1 MQWGNWKLPRR
12 KIEELWV
19 GVPMDNRLVP
29 LSDFTETVMT
39 HVPKSGHGQQFIDLV
54 MAAIVEGRLGLQIR
68 RMTNRSTGYL
78 ANGGF
83 NSVISPSIIA
93 GQRALIEAADASA
106 PPGQYRPPFFVEN
119 EPLRATSA

>member
-1 MQWGNWKLPRR
+1 
-12 KIEELWV
+12 
-19 GVPMDNRLVP
+19 MDNRLVP

-39 HVPKSGHGQQFIDLV
+39 HVPKSGHGQQFIDLM

-68 RMTNRSTGYL
+68 QMTNRDTGYL

-106 PPGQYRPPFFVEN
+106 LPGQYRLPFFVEN
-119 EPLRATSA
+119 EPLRATPT